1 MLEEHDGRAELLV
14 PQFVNQGA
22 LFAQAVLVVALG
34 NNHDVAVVAQQGN
47 DFFIEVEVGEEK
59 EFYLGTARGTSM
71 STCLVNTGYTSGSSR
86 QALASTM

>member
-47 DFFIEVEVGEEK
+47 DFFIEVEVGEE
-59 EFYLGTARGTSM
+59 
-71 STCLVNTGYTSGSSR
+71 
-86 QALASTM
+86 